1 MAALRVEGVT
11 AVAND
16 LSVHMPY
23 RSTRSDRQITAAIRD
38 AIGWNVIVPPGCVKV
53 SVSAHVVTLSE
64 STINSRC
71 LTAPCP
77 KMPPRGFRRPLN
89 AVRAVGLHDIPIPRV
104 SPPISQGEFAIVD
117 RSSRRTA
124 S

>member
-23 RSTRSDRQITAAIRD
+23 RSTRSDRQITAAIR
-38 AIGWNVIVPPGCVKV
+38 
-53 SVSAHVVTLSE
+53 
-64 STINSRC
+64 INSRC

-77 KMPPRGFRRPLN
+77 KMPPRAFRRLLN
-89 AVRAVGLHDIPIPRV
+89 AVPAFDAGRIRV
-104 SPPISQGEFAIVD
+104 SIESNKVILRGAAVS
-117 RSSRRTA
+117 SSRRTA